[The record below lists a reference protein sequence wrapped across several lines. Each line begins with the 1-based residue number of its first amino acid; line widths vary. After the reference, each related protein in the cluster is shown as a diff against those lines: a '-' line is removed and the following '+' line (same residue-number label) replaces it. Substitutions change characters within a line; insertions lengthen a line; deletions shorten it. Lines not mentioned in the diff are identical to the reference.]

1 VSRYYLAETASTP
14 GAVLPWSELTASV
27 ANLYPAKA
35 PSLAGGLVRP
45 YFASSLLI
53 CLVALLAA
61 KLRNFDLSSL
71 LLGIALFSAGLGLTP
86 DFD

>member
-1 VSRYYLAETASTP
+1 
-14 GAVLPWSELTASV
+14 
-27 ANLYPAKA
+27 
-35 PSLAGGLVRP
+35 VRP